1 MRAVKFF
8 SKPEIQLPLT
18 RSEEDFQKFLS
29 DVFDEYLALLRS
41 ISGRDNVSIYVNKNA
56 AFAIELCDSIKDTL
70 KKYLDGHPY
79 EAYSII
85 KTELEKLKPLLEQ
98 LWIPKV
104 SDIETNR
111 IYRMRLGCNE
121 DLTRGDIFHVPYDK
135 RHKVAT
141 QRYSIPGLPCL
152 YLVPFPINKFHFC

>member
-111 IYRMRLGCNE
+111 IYRMRLVLSPRN
-121 DLTRGDIFHVPYDK
+121 
-135 RHKVAT
+135 KV
-141 QRYSIPGLPCL
+141 Y
-152 YLVPFPINKFHFC
+152 